1 MLQCPAL
8 GKEWHPFTITSAP
21 EQDYVSVHIRCRGD
35 WTKALQAKLNPEGLP
50 LVQYRPVGRNATDG
64 ESAKYPVNAAEQ
76 PCEIKVGS
84 TTFSGNCQMSY
95 GPPGGLSP
103 SIWRLKL
110 LSTVTFFVF
119 VL

>member
-50 LVQYRPVGRNATDG
+50 LVQYRPVGSNATDG

-95 GPPGGLSP
+95 GPPGGTQSVCLAIEVAFHSYF
-103 SIWRLKL
+103 L
-110 LSTVTFFVF
+110 VF